1 MNVREIKPRY
11 QKKKKKLHKWKDQPQ
26 RSSDAPDIS
35 IVVHQD
41 YFDQNVTESNR
52 NRNMNVISS
61 GTNDKML
68 V

>member
-1 MNVREIKPRY
+1 MNVREIKPRE
-11 QKKKKKLHKWKDQPQ
+11 QKKKKKLQKLKDQPQ